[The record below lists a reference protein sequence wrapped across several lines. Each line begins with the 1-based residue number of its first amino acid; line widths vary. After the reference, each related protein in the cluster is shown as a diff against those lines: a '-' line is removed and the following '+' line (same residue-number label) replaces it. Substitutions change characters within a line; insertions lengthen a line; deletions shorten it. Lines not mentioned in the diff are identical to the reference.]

1 MPSIKVRSDYDQLKQ
16 ISSSFSQANS
26 AVAGVNK
33 RLSSAMDQLKRGDW
47 IGKGAKK
54 FYAEMDS
61 DVMPSMKRL
70 EKAMAR
76 AAKVTADIAKL
87 MKQAEDDSSS
97 IFKLVL

>member
-1 MPSIKVRSDYDQLKQ
+1 MPAPTVRSDYDQLKQ
-16 ISSSFSQANS
+16 ISASFSQANS

-33 RLSSAMDQLKRGDW
+33 RLISAMDQLKRGDW
-47 IGKGAKK
+47 IGKGARA
-54 FYAEMDS
+54 FYKEMDS

-76 AAKVTADIAKL
+76 ASKVTADIAKL

-97 IFKLVL
+97 LFKLF